1 VYIAVA
7 RVRLFEAEGAL
18 YGFYYRPAATRFI
31 KMARH
36 LQTEHRPF
44 RSISGARKAEAR
56 RATRVFA
63 SKNIAPKRYRSCPM
77 SMFSF
82 FFPAP
87 PPLPSPPLPEGE
99 LQVVTTVRGTSVQIE
114 NGIPRYHS
122 LVEACTRARLRQ

>member
-77 SMFSF
+77 SMFPF

>member
-1 VYIAVA
+1 VRCTDSIIDQQPRGSLKWHGIYKQSIVRFALSAAREKRKRDARHACLPAKISRRNGIA
-7 RVRLFEAEGAL
+7 RVQCQCF
-18 YGFYYRPAATRFI
+18 P
-31 KMARH
+31 
-36 LQTEHRPF
+36 
-44 RSISGARKAEAR
+44 
-56 RATRVFA
+56 
-63 SKNIAPKRYRSCPM
+63 
-77 SMFSF
+77 